1 MIWEQIRK
9 NDSQEFLKMAAL
21 NNSENAKEEKPFGF
35 CEKFTKNATR
45 DVKVQLHSQHSTVLG
60 VGQILLSN

>member
-1 MIWEQIRK
+1 
-9 NDSQEFLKMAAL
+9 MAAL

-60 VGQILLSN
+60 VGQILLSNYFL